1 MKERLLSFLYRYSKK
16 TVSLG
21 ELENLAAG
29 DTRFEDFAT
38 IVLEYTNSGV
48 LVPVKSHGTSLKN
61 SLLHNSYRIVKSKL
75 PLNYHRDIQTYQ
87 LALDP
92 HIDLDPYYNL
102 PAASWEQDR
111 PWIEM
116 IDVYLK
122 KNGLPAVPASAPERK
137 SSWNV

>member
-75 PLNYHRDIQTYQ
+75 PLNHHRDIQTYQ
-87 LALDP
+87 LALD
-92 HIDLDPYYNL
+92 HSY
-102 PAASWEQDR
+102 
-111 PWIEM
+111 
-116 IDVYLK
+116 
-122 KNGLPAVPASAPERK
+122 
-137 SSWNV
+137 